1 MDTILLRSSPSW
13 RMRLVCQVLAARG
26 TKRVLG
32 SAEQTEHD
40 RRRNVARGVPAP
52 RRRHSARYGFRE
64 TTLADVR
71 CLEVVDSRRP
81 DPRRTIVYVHGG
93 AYVNPPVVQHWDLIA
108 ALATEND
115 ARVVAP
121 GYPLAPAGTAATVVP
136 LMLDVDAAVR
146 ARYGPR
152 VVWAGD
158 SAGGGLA
165 LATALALRDQGR
177 TVPDHLVLVAPW
189 LDVTMSNPGVG
200 QVEPRDPSLAVPG
213 LQHAGRLWAGGTDP
227 RDPLVS
233 PGFADLDELPP
244 TTLVVGDR
252 DLFLQDCRD
261 LAERAGRADVDVSLV
276 EAPGGFHVFPAV
288 TFLPESKAARR
299 HVSARL
305 AENPRG

>member
-40 RRRNVARGVPAP
+40 RRRNGARGVPAP

-93 AYVNPPVVQHWDLIA
+93 AYVNPPPL
-108 ALATEND
+108 
-115 ARVVAP
+115 
-121 GYPLAPAGTAATVVP
+121 YPLAPAGTAATVVP

-261 LAERAGRADVDVSLV
+261 LAERAGRAGVDVSLV
-276 EAPGGFHVFPAV
+276 EAAGGFHVFPAV